1 MYTREEVMTYID
13 KYGRYHHK
21 PTDGIN
27 PSSGNGWIYT
37 AYAVKLGLPVNKY
50 KLNECFKL
58 CSQNGI
64 LIRNPNMETSPI
76 SRDEILGLAKLG
88 LLKPK
93 VIKGFN
99 FSPYPIPRFNPFK
112 LAVQL
117 WDLRPSLKRH
127 RNYFWENNLDQL
139 YRFAFSVPLVDR
151 DFILNNTEMETDII
165 SHAVYWAIAKI
176 DSMFGKDSGI
186 RWLKYGKSLEAMQE
200 EFPEDHPFRL
210 TN

>member
-1 MYTREEVMTYID
+1 MTYID

-93 VIKGFN
+93 VIKGSN
-99 FSPYPIPRFNPFK
+99 SGT
-112 LAVQL
+112 L
-117 WDLRPSLKRH
+117 DL
-127 RNYFWENNLDQL
+127 
-139 YRFAFSVPLVDR
+139 V
-151 DFILNNTEMETDII
+151 
-165 SHAVYWAIAKI
+165 
-176 DSMFGKDSGI
+176 
-186 RWLKYGKSLEAMQE
+186 
-200 EFPEDHPFRL
+200 
-210 TN
+210 